1 MAAAAAAVAD
11 MSQESKWEGLKG
23 QGYLQGESL
32 ETHFSVDNTKN
43 RVAVSALSA
52 AAAAAAVGQVQPGG
66 HWVKGNWSRV
76 HQRNL

>member
-1 MAAAAAAVAD
+1 MAAAAAAD

-52 AAAAAAVGQVQPGG
+52 VAVAAVGQVQPGG
-66 HWVKGNWSRV
+66 HWVKGNWSR
-76 HQRNL
+76 RNL